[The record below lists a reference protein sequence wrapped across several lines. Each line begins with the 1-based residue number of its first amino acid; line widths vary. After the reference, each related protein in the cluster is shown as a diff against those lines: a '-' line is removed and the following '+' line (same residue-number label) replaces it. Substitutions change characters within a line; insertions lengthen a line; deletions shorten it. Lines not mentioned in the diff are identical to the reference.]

1 MAGLKKLPIGIENFE
16 EMRREDFYY
25 VDKSHVIEQL
35 LTQWGKVNLFTR
47 PRRFGKSLNMSM
59 LQSFFEIGKDKT
71 LFDGLRIS
79 DNQELCE
86 KYQGK
91 FPVVSVSLKGI
102 NGATYE
108 EARRFLIKTINEEA
122 RRLSVLSDSTELDE
136 TDHELLTQLKKKE
149 MTNDS
154 LVYSIRELTELLEKH
169 YGSKVIVLI
178 DEYDVPLAKANEN
191 GYYDEMVLLIRNLF
205 ENALKTN
212 SSLKFAVLTGCLRIA
227 KESIFTGLNNFK
239 VYSITDKSFDE
250 TFGFT
255 DAEVKELLRYYGQ
268 EKYYETVKEWYDGYR
283 FGNVAVYCPWDVIN
297 FCSDHLADPGLEPKN
312 YWANTSGNSVISHF
326 IDSVGKPQ
334 KLTRMEL
341 EQLVNGGIVQKEIN
355 SELTYKELYS
365 SIDNLWSTLFMTGYL
380 TQRGEPSGNRYNLV
394 IPNREIRN
402 IITNHILKMFK
413 ENVKD
418 DGKTVSDLCDALLN
432 QNPEKVELIFT
443 EYMKKTI
450 SIRDTFARKPTKEN
464 FYHGLLLGILGF
476 KENWS
481 VMSNRESGDGFG
493 DILIRIE
500 DEDVGIVIEVKYAD
514 DGNLQGECEKALQ
527 QIIDIRYTEALE
539 QEGIHTIIKYGIA
552 CYRKKCKVLMRI
564 DKQ

>member
-25 VDKSHVIEQL
+25 VDKSHVIGQL

-108 EARRFLIKTINEEA
+108 EAHRFLIKTINEEA

-191 GYYDEMVLLIRNLF
+191 GYYDEMVFLIRNLF

-255 DAEVKELLRYYGQ
+255 DAEVRELLRYYGQ

-283 FGNVAVYCPWDVIN
+283 FGNVDVYCPWDVIN

-432 QNPEKVELIFT
+432 KNPEKVELIFT

>member
-25 VDKSHVIEQL
+25 IDKTRLIEQL
-35 LTQWGKVNLFTR
+35 LTRWGEVNLFTR

-283 FGNVAVYCPWDVIN
+283 FGNVDVYCPWDVIN

-450 SIRDTFARKPTKEN
+450 SIRDTFAQKPTKEN

>member
-283 FGNVAVYCPWDVIN
+283 FGNVDVYCPWDVIN

-476 KENWS
+476 KENSS